1 LRFEYDCDSVL
12 TRVLTG
18 VSLRFYRL
26 KERNSMPV
34 SSKGYSRWVTI
45 PVVPDKLICFATLL
59 HAYVLFT
66 AALPCEDDG
75 LFLSAKTDKRHNY
88 RLFSLSSQR
97 LAKSMKGV
105 MTAAGVPDDF
115 MSHSARH
122 AGIALRK
129 EGASVLISTG
139 YQTKPWCDAEVM
151 SLARMSAR
159 TYVTHYLRNIRAAAL
174 DECPDG

>member
-1 LRFEYDCDSVL
+1 MLPREEKKPRLESA
-12 TRVLTG
+12 THA
-18 VSLRFYRL
+18 SL
-26 KERNSMPV
+26 E
-34 SSKGYSRWVTI
+34 
-45 PVVPDKLICFATLL
+45 
-59 HAYVLFT
+59 
-66 AALPCEDDG
+66 
-75 LFLSAKTDKRHNY
+75 
-88 RLFSLSSQR
+88 
-97 LAKSMKGV
+97 
-105 MTAAGVPDDF
+105 GVPDDF

>member
-1 LRFEYDCDSVL
+1 MAD
-12 TRVLTG
+12 
-18 VSLRFYRL
+18 
-26 KERNSMPV
+26 
-34 SSKGYSRWVTI
+34 
-45 PVVPDKLICFATLL
+45 
-59 HAYVLFT
+59 H
-66 AALPCEDDG
+66 
-75 LFLSAKTDKRHNY
+75 
-88 RLFSLSSQR
+88 SQR